1 MQHIERYEHAGMT
14 VEIDYDPMPQD
25 ANPREGCNVGVMLCG
40 HRRYRLGDEQVDGDD
55 FTTSIGCPNCAGSGE
70 NPERAK
76 LWRKQPYGWVAV
88 GAGAPDSMQGEM
100 SRIIERAAKAGNPDE
115 HRRLEVE
122 ACDCTRCA
130 GSGEIELSLGA
141 YLRQERGATVVL
153 PLGLIDHSGLSMY
166 IGSGAHRHDPG
177 GWDSGQVG
185 VIFDTPETRKDRGM
199 QDARREEIDRALRVE
214 VEEYAEF
221 LRGEV
226 YCFTVS
232 DGDRDQ
238 IDSCCGFVG
247 DLPYVRSRAN
257 EAAECGARA
266 IQAENEEQYLM
277 ACRDVATV

>member
-1 MQHIERYEHAGMT
+1 MQYIERYEHAGMT

-25 ANPREGCNVGVMLCG
+25 SNPRESCNVGVMLCG

-55 FTTSIGCPNCAGSGE
+55 FTTSVSCPSCAGSGA
-70 NPERAK
+70 NPERVK

-88 GAGAPDSMQGEM
+88 GAGTRDSMHGEM
-100 SRIIERAAKAGNPDE
+100 SRILERAAQAGRADE

-122 ACDCTRCA
+122 ACDCPRCE
-130 GSGEIELSLGA
+130 GSGEIELPIGA
-141 YLRQERGATVVL
+141 YLQQERGASVSL
-153 PLGLIDHSGLSMY
+153 PLGLIDHSGISMY
-166 IGSGAHRHDPG
+166 VGGGAHRHDPG

-185 VIFDTPETRKDRGM
+185 VIFDTTETRKDRGM
-199 QDARREEIDRALRVE
+199 HDAKREEIERALRVE

-232 DGDRDQ
+232 DRDGDHL
-238 IDSCCGFVG
+238 DSCCGFVG
-247 DLPYVRSRAN
+247 DLQYVRSRAN
-257 EAAECGARA
+257 EAAEYGARA

-277 ACRDVATV
+277 ACRDIATV